1 MQQYD
6 RLKKVISLPRDFCFN
21 AIHCDRNVSWPVNKN
36 VSTDAEIRAMTGRDR
51 VGHS

>member
-1 MQQYD
+1 
-6 RLKKVISLPRDFCFN
+6 
-21 AIHCDRNVSWPVNKN
+21 VNKN